1 MCVSKIPP
9 LLSDRF
15 SGITRAMLQP
25 ITTTLRD
32 VQSKLKELL
41 PRDAVLVGHSLDN
54 DLRALKVRDNCYCGN
69 NLCGRGG
76 RVWNVDVVYIC
87 CCSLLLFIFVV
98 VVCYCLSL
106 LMLLSSQLIHPHVID
121 TSLLYKRDFGQR
133 FKLKVLAEA
142 ILQ

>member
-1 MCVSKIPP
+1 
-9 LLSDRF
+9 
-15 SGITRAMLQP
+15 MLQP

-54 DLRALKVRDNCYCGN
+54 DLRALKVRDDCYYGN
-69 NLCGRGG
+69 NLWGG
-76 RVWNVDVVYIC
+76 
-87 CCSLLLFIFVV
+87 SGMLTLFTFVV

-121 TSLLYKRDFGQR
+121 TSLLYKREFGQR
-133 FKLKVLAEA
+133 FKLKVLAEVV
-142 ILQ
+142 LQ